1 MSLLERMNMKM
12 NYQEDAKQ
20 LLEELTA
27 PIPVFVRP
35 MVKKGIE
42 SKIKD
47 VQTGEEVTQDDV
59 IKGFLMSSPG
69 NMRARAIALLKSKK
83 IDLTP
88 YEEYLK

>member
-1 MSLLERMNMKM
+1 M
-12 NYQEDAKQ
+12 NYQVDAKE
-20 LLEELTA
+20 LLDELTA

-47 VQTGEEVTQDDV
+47 IQTGDEITQEDV
-59 IKGFLMSSPG
+59 IKAFLMTSPG
-69 NMRARAIALLKSKK
+69 NMRPRAIALLKSKK

-88 YEEYLK
+88 YEELLK